1 MREPSETSAICPV
14 VRKPLGSPTASSND
28 PLGSSTSRTERLS
41 SLASFMVPVYVPA
54 RLRKSLTATRL
65 GGSVGAHAAT
75 VIAIRPK
82 ASCRILIV
90 ALLLRPRGWA
100 AFDTA
105 SRQNPYVQHGTVS
118 KRG

>member
-1 MREPSETSAICPV
+1 
-14 VRKPLGSPTASSND
+14 
-28 PLGSSTSRTERLS
+28 
-41 SLASFMVPVYVPA
+41 MVPVYVPA

-75 VIAIRPK
+75 VIAITPK

-90 ALLLRPRGWA
+90 ALLLPYARLD

-105 SRQNPYVQHGTVS
+105 SRQNPYVQHGTVN